1 MKTSPFWHEMAAMS
15 MMSCLFVRNP
25 QPIVASSFVHV
36 VPMKDALLPLSA
48 GEIISS
54 SPFGAADPVASPDS
68 FCASD
73 WFGRA
78 DPFAADPLVASCPL
92 AAAVPCAGR
101 LTAENG
107 AATAC

>member
-15 MMSCLFVRNP
+15 MMSCLFVREP
-25 QPIVASSFVHV
+25 QLTVVSSYVHV

-54 SPFGAADPVASPDS
+54 GAFGAADPVASPDS

-78 DPFAADPLVASCPL
+78 GPFAADPLVASCPL

-107 AATAC
+107 IATAC

>member
-25 QPIVASSFVHV
+25 QLIVASSFVHV
-36 VPMKDALLPLSA
+36 VPMKDTLLPLSA
-48 GEIISS
+48 DEIISS

-78 DPFAADPLVASCPL
+78 DPFAADRLVASCPL